1 MFWDMNAQLCVD
13 QLVFFDREIWG
24 FFFGVA
30 YESENIAVIKSCTK
44 IFGNI
49 CFHLTRIKK
58 KTNLRMKLLGHR
70 VDVWLTLKGTAKQFS
85 RVIGQ
90 ISELSTSPLASSSH
104 GSPLALE

>member
-1 MFWDMNAQLCVD
+1 M
-13 QLVFFDREIWG
+13 
-24 FFFGVA
+24 VA

-58 KTNLRMKLLGHR
+58 KNLRMKLLGHR

-90 ISELSTSPLASSSH
+90 ISELSTSPLASSRH